1 MDGLGAVIVPGKYK
15 LLSMALALLLALS
28 VCGCDKTGGSSDI
41 SDSTSASDTPDTS
54 AASGVKE
61 PVTPI
66 EESFYQTNYIPPTEW
81 EGMKEII
88 SADSE
93 EWQDTT
99 LPMVYIECSE
109 EIGRDIMS
117 ECTIRIDSKN
127 AEGYASFKTAAAEIR
142 GRGHST
148 WEWPKKPYK
157 LKLKEKDSLLGMTA
171 SKNWALIANYADE
184 SLIRNNAA
192 FAMARS
198 LGSFDFT
205 PKCVPVDLFL
215 NGVYQGVY
223 TLGELI
229 EVKKSR
235 LELDEREDS
244 PNTGYLLEVGGA
256 EPEFDEKGT
265 YFDLPSGCGT
275 NILIKAPEDE
285 KLKQEN
291 YDYIYE
297 YMCRADKAITTLDG
311 YDTYIDVDSF
321 IDWFLLHELTYNLD
335 SCFHRSC
342 FLTKNRG
349 EKLKMGPVWD
359 FDLAFGN
366 MYMDNPDYDDLAT
379 VGSSNS
385 SSYIGVNWFNYLLTD
400 ENFRNKAKERW
411 QEVRDTLINAGLD
424 ETERCWNCIGNS
436 AKLNFRV
443 WDTLGIANGYQP
455 LSMGTLNTYSEQAQ
469 YVKRFI
475 KSRAEWLD
483 SNL

>member
-1 MDGLGAVIVPGKYK
+1 MLGKYK
-15 LLSMALALLLALS
+15 FPRMAAALLLALS
-28 VCGCDKTGGSSDI
+28 LCGCGKTGESTSEIPGGSGVSDNSSDI
-41 SDSTSASDTPDTS
+41 GS
-54 AASGVKE
+54 SGAEKTI
-61 PVTPI
+61 TPI
-66 EESFYQTNYIPPTEW
+66 EEDFYRTNYIPPTQW

-88 SADSE
+88 NADSGE
-93 EWQDTT
+93 LSVTT
-99 LPMVYIECSE
+99 LPIVYIECKE

-117 ECTIRIDSKN
+117 ECTISIDSKN
-127 AEGYASFKTAAAEIR
+127 AEDFPSFKTAAAEIR

-192 FAMARS
+192 FAMARA

-205 PKCVPVDLFL
+205 PECVPVDLVL

-256 EPEFDEKGT
+256 EPEFDDEGT
-265 YFDLPSGCGT
+265 YFNLPSGCAT

-297 YMCRADKAITTLDG
+297 YMCRADKAITTLSD
-311 YDTYIDVDSF
+311 YDTYIDVGSF

-366 MYMDNPDYDDLAT
+366 MYMDNPEYDDFAT
-379 VGSSNS
+379 LGSSNS
-385 SSYIGVNWFNYLLTD
+385 ASYIGVNWFNYLLSDNT
-400 ENFRNKAKERW
+400 FREKARVRW
-411 QEVRDTLINAGLD
+411 KEVRDALVKAGLD
-424 ETERCWNCIGNS
+424 ETELQWDRIGDS

-455 LSMGTLNTYSEQAQ
+455 LSMGALNTYPEQAQ

-483 SNL
+483 NNL

>member
-1 MDGLGAVIVPGKYK
+1 MSGKYK
-15 LLSMALALLLALS
+15 FPRMAAALLLALS
-28 VCGCDKTGGSSDI
+28 VCGCGGTGDSIGEGSSDVSGGGDNS
-41 SDSTSASDTPDTS
+41 SDYGTSGAEKT
-54 AASGVKE
+54 
-61 PVTPI
+61 VTPI
-66 EESFYQTNYIPPTEW
+66 EEDFYRTNYIPPTEW

-88 SADSE
+88 SADSGE
-93 EWQDTT
+93 LSDTT
-99 LPMVYIECSE
+99 LPIVYIECGE

-117 ECTIRIDSKN
+117 ECTISIDSAN
-127 AEGYASFKTAAAEIR
+127 AEGFPSFKKAAAEIR

-192 FAMARS
+192 FAMARA
-198 LGSFDFT
+198 LGSFAFT
-205 PKCVPVDLFL
+205 PECVPVDLVV

-223 TLGELI
+223 TLGELV
-229 EVKKSR
+229 EEKKSR

-256 EPEFDEKGT
+256 EPEFDDEVM
-265 YFDLPSGCGT
+265 YFDLPSGCAT

-291 YDYIYE
+291 YDYIYK
-297 YMCRADKAITTLDG
+297 YMCRADKAITTLDD

-342 FLTKNRG
+342 FLTKDRG

-366 MYMDNPDYDDLAT
+366 MYMDNPEYDDFAT
-379 VGSSNS
+379 VGSANS
-385 SSYIGVNWFNYLLTD
+385 ASYIGVNWFNYLLAD
-400 ENFRNKAKERW
+400 ESFREKARQRW
-411 QEVRDTLINAGLD
+411 KEVRDTLVNAGLD
-424 ETERCWNCIGNS
+424 ETELQWDRIGNS

-469 YVKRFI
+469 FVKRFI

-483 SNL
+483 NNL